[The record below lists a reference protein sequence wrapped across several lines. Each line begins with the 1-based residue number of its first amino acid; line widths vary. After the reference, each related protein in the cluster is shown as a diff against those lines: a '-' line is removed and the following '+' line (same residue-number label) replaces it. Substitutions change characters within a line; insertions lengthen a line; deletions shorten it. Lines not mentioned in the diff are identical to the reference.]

1 MIVLESVLVQDRIY
15 QYLSPIVYRDVFDSM
30 IRAQLRGSDVGF
42 IESISHR
49 VGSDVAIASDLVSMI
64 FRNCDLEIPEIVG
77 HIHTA
82 ARVLP
87 EGGLLYVF
95 CHTHPYYLIRYHDR
109 IHAFFEVYLHPCLG
123 ILHA

>member
-1 MIVLESVLVQDRIY
+1 MIVLESVQVQHRIY

-30 IRAQLRGSDVGF
+30 IRTQLRWYPDV
-42 IESISHR
+42 ESISHR
-49 VGSDVAIASDLVSMI
+49 VGSDVAIAADLVNMI
-64 FRNCDLEIPEIVG
+64 FTCCDLEIPEIVD

-109 IHAFFEVYLHPCLG
+109 IHAFFEVYLYQCLG
-123 ILHA
+123 IPHA

>member
-30 IRAQLRGSDVGF
+30 VRTRLRGYPGVEF
-42 IESISHR
+42 ISHR
-49 VGSDVAIASDLVSMI
+49 IGSDVAIAADLVSMI

-95 CHTHPYYLIRYHDR
+95 CRTHPYYLIRYHDR
-109 IHAFFEVYLHPCLG
+109 IHAFFEVYLHLCLG
-123 ILHA
+123 IPHA

>member
-1 MIVLESVLVQDRIY
+1 MIALESVLVQDRIY

-42 IESISHR
+42 ISHR
-49 VGSDVAIASDLVSMI
+49 VGSDVAIAADLVSMI
-64 FRNCDLEIPEIVG
+64 FRDCDLEIPEIVG

-95 CHTHPYYLIRYHDR
+95 CRTYPYYLIRYHDR
-109 IHAFFEVYLHPCLG
+109 IHAFFEVYLHLCLG
-123 ILHA
+123 IPHA